1 MTDQFPGL
9 ARGPIEHEGSSVLNV
24 IANEQID
31 MGSSVKLAAAGT
43 NEILPRADQTDSQG
57 ENSYGVA
64 VGGDTDGIYGDG
76 SASVDDLTRAAA
88 GAGEAIVVVTQG
100 RAKAR
105 VSGASAVGIGDPLT
119 PSATAGVLELAIA
132 ADIVVAQALQAVPSG
147 TDIIAVDIQRQG
159 VL

>member
-43 NEILPRADQTDSQG
+43 NEILPRADQTDTQG

-76 SASVDDLTRAAA
+76 SASSDDSTRAAA

-105 VSGASAVGIGDPLT
+105 VSGSAAVVVGDNLT
-119 PSATAGVLELAIA
+119 PSATAGVLELAVA

-159 VL
+159 VV